1 MASKKSSINVIAT
14 TDSLKVFYFNR
25 TLTIQLEPLN
35 DEPKNNSN
43 FVIKLDEIEFWDPPD
58 NTKTVSIIELT
69 LSILMVP
76 RVEVRPWSRVIKRI
90 CIFGCITIHSTTSQ
104 TYQMIYILES

>member
-14 TDSLKVFYFNR
+14 TDSLMVYYFNR

-43 FVIKLDEIEFWDPPD
+43 FVIKLDEIEFWDTPD
-58 NTKTVSIIELT
+58 NTKTISIIELQK
-69 LSILMVP
+69 ILDA
-76 RVEVRPWSRVIKRI
+76 VETYAEKNRRI
-90 CIFGCITIHSTTSQ
+90 IEF
-104 TYQMIYILES
+104 E

>member
-43 FVIKLDEIEFWDPPD
+43 FIIKLDEIEFWDPPD
-58 NTKTVSIIELT
+58 NTKTVSIIELQK
-69 LSILMVP
+69 ILDA
-76 RVEVRPWSRVIKRI
+76 VETYAEKNRRI
-90 CIFGCITIHSTTSQ
+90 IEF
-104 TYQMIYILES
+104 E

>member
-14 TDSLKVFYFNR
+14 TDSLKVYYFNR

-43 FVIKLDEIEFWDPPD
+43 FVIKLDEIE
-58 NTKTVSIIELT
+58 KL
-69 LSILMVP
+69 
-76 RVEVRPWSRVIKRI
+76 
-90 CIFGCITIHSTTSQ
+90 
-104 TYQMIYILES
+104 